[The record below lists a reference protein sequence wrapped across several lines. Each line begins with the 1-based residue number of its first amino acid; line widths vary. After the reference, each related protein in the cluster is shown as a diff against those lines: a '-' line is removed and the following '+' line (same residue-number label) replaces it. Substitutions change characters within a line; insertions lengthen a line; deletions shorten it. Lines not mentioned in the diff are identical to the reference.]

1 MIVMQGHPHVLHC
14 SAAYIMQ
21 VCIVDRLFGPMFTNL
36 IGRTPDVLYAD
47 VLLCIMLIY
56 PLQSGRER
64 IIWKHRK
71 KVYNKHVSGIINK
84 GIHGI
89 GKQQAYPKSFVKNK
103 NLNRKIVK
111 NIIFVIFN

>member
-1 MIVMQGHPHVLHC
+1 MIVMQGHPHVLRC

-36 IGRTPDVLYAD
+36 IGRTADVLYAD
-47 VLLCIMLIY
+47 VLLCILLIY

-64 IIWKHRK
+64 IVCKHRK
-71 KVYNKHVSGIINK
+71 KVYNKHASGIINK

-89 GKQQAYPKSFVKNK
+89 GKQQAYLKSFVKNK
-103 NLNRKIVK
+103 NLNIKIVK